1 MKHGNLSLHLEF
13 SQSWDNSGATAD
25 NEVGSLIQ
33 FKSTLKNCKLC
44 WGCLSAITIV
54 CMLTLKKV
62 METAQASTIS
72 WRAIGGGVKIVRA
85 NHERADPNC
94 RSHLKGAWK
103 WWRREPLVLTP
114 FWRCGW
120 CQPASGPAS
129 GTWLAWKTRSPTR
142 SPACTPNGR
151 TLERSRYVASQLSEI
166 VAKETRVKQIVTLS
180 MVVD

>member
-1 MKHGNLSLHLEF
+1 
-13 SQSWDNSGATAD
+13 
-25 NEVGSLIQ
+25 
-33 FKSTLKNCKLC
+33 
-44 WGCLSAITIV
+44 
-54 CMLTLKKV
+54 MLNLKKV
-62 METAQASTIS
+62 METGLASTIS
-72 WRAIGGGVKIVRA
+72 LRAIGGGVKIVRA

-129 GTWLAWKTRSPTR
+129 GTWLAWKNRNPTR

-180 MVVD
+180 CWWLSIIDGCPFAVFCSNRAHQIWAIIRLNNW